1 MRYQH
6 RRLARA
12 QSSAPSSLPQGGPQ
26 VLGATDPQSL
36 MVVRAIDWGFLEQ
49 TFGAVWGATVLA
61 HRLRLYLLC
70 TKAPMRSMAARASG
84 RTRAQ
89 TCQVCGIRG
98 HISSS
103 T

>member
-1 MRYQH
+1 MDEILVHQ
-6 RRLARA
+6 LANR
-12 QSSAPSSLPQGGPQ
+12 PCDFVEIML
-26 VLGATDPQSL
+26 
-36 MVVRAIDWGFLEQ
+36 RIDEHLRCVK
-49 TFGAVWGATVLA
+49 AKGATVLNRA
-61 HRLRLYLLC
+61 YYILLC
-70 TKAPMRSMAARASG
+70 TNAPMRSMAARASG